1 MTCTSAGNT
10 VGRERLAGRLPATDF
25 NLETT
30 MRCGQV
36 FGWER
41 LGHTFFGMIGAVA
54 VRLAQEGDGVDFV
67 TGADLDRS
75 LIAGYLG
82 LDVDLGRILK
92 AIGRDPF
99 MREVVSSV
107 RGLRLIRQDPWPCLC
122 SYILSA
128 NNRVER
134 IDAIVKRIARE
145 LGTRHLVDGV
155 EVFRLPDPDVLA
167 GCAES
172 GLRSCGTGFRAP
184 YLLKAAAM
192 VSDGDIDFDAIAAM
206 PTGEARDLLRTVPG
220 VGDKIADCVLL
231 FAFSRYETFPVDVWI
246 KRAVEAKYFDSR
258 EVRPDEVRRF
268 GREYF
273 GENAG
278 YAQEYIY
285 EYARV
290 HGLE

>member
-1 MTCTSAGNT
+1 MTGAGDGHT
-10 VGRERLAGRLPATDF
+10 VGRDRLAGCVRAADF
-25 NLETT
+25 SLETT
-30 MRCGQV
+30 MECGQV

-41 LGHTFFGMIGAVA
+41 HGRTFFGMIGAVA
-54 VRLAQEGDGVDFV
+54 VGLAQKGNTVDFV
-67 TGADLDRS
+67 TGAVLDHT
-75 LIAGYLG
+75 LIASYLG
-82 LDVDLGRILK
+82 LDINLGRIIK
-92 AIGRDPF
+92 EIARDPF
-99 MREVVSSV
+99 MREVVGSV
-107 RGLRLIRQDPWPCLC
+107 RGLRLLRQDPWPCLC

-134 IDAIVKRIARE
+134 IDAIFKRIARE
-145 LGTRHLVDGV
+145 LGSRHIVNGV
-155 EVFRLPDPDVLA
+155 EVFRLPGPDVLA

-184 YLLKAAAM
+184 YLLGAAAM
-192 VSDGDIDFDAIAAM
+192 VSDGAIDFDAIAAM
-206 PTGEARDLLRTVPG
+206 PTCEARDLLKTVPG

-246 KRAVEAKYFDSR
+246 KRAVEIKYFDSR
-258 EVRPDEVRRF
+258 EVKSDEIRRF
-268 GREYF
+268 GRDYF

-285 EYARV
+285 QYARV